1 MPKSF
6 TDEFGIHQEI
16 FENTKALDIILD
28 VDSNYFIDPALLRV
42 CEIPEF
48 IDASKI
54 TEEHFSNIIV
64 LLKHSKALDDM
75 YWKKADELLTFKEIT
90 GTCLG

>member
-6 TDEFGIHQEI
+6 TDEFRINKKV

-42 CEIPEF
+42 CKIPEF
-48 IDASKI
+48 IDASKV
-54 TEEHFSNIIV
+54 TEEYFSNITDCQ
-64 LLKHSKALDDM
+64 KRSAKAG
-75 YWKKADELLTFKEIT
+75 FF
-90 GTCLG
+90 

>member
-6 TDEFGIHQEI
+6 TDEFRINKKV

-42 CEIPEF
+42 CKIPEF
-48 IDASKI
+48 IDASRV
-54 TEEHFSNIIV
+54 TEEYFSNIIV
-64 LLKHSKALDDM
+64 LVKHSKTIDDM
-75 YWKKADELLTFKEIT
+75 YWKKRIDYLHSKKLKERV
-90 GTCLG
+90 